1 MPSNNRSAVTA
12 ARVTGSAMVLL
23 GTAAVGGTLLSYA
36 LIEAHRFRL
45 RSCEV
50 ACLAPG
56 SKSLRLLHLSDMH
69 LVPRQQDKRDWIA
82 ELGELTPDFVVVTGD
97 FLADRH
103 AVPAVLSCLAPL
115 LGVPGAFVLGSND
128 YYAPRLKNPL
138 RYLRGPS
145 KIVKGPPNLPY
156 QDLVA
161 GLTTAGWHDLSNAA
175 ARELVRGVRIEMRGV
190 GDPHLELD
198 DYAVVAGRYDAD
210 ADLRLGVAHAPY
222 RRVIE
227 AMARDGADLI
237 LAGHTHGGQVCLPG
251 FGALVTNCDLE
262 RNRAKGLSRQG
273 HSWLHVSAG
282 IGTSPLAPIRFACR
296 PEATLLTLRSLPACP
311 ALPL

>member
-1 MPSNNRSAVTA
+1 MPSNQRSAVTS
-12 ARVTGSAMVLL
+12 ARIACPAMAFV
-23 GTAAVGGTLLSYA
+23 GTAAAGGALLSYA
-36 LIEAHRFRL
+36 LIEAHQFRL
-45 RSCEV
+45 RTCDV

-56 SKSLRLLHLSDMH
+56 SQPLRLLHLSDMH

-82 ELGELTPDFVVVTGD
+82 ELGELRPNFVVVTGD
-97 FLADRH
+97 FLADRA

-115 LGVPGAFVLGSND
+115 LDLAGAFVLGSND

-138 RYLRGPS
+138 RYLAGPS
-145 KIVKGPPNLPY
+145 NLAKGPPTLPY
-156 QDLVA
+156 RDLVA
-161 GLTTAGWHDLSNAA
+161 GLTAAGWHDLSNAA
-175 ARELVRGVRIEMRGV
+175 ARETVRGVRIDMRGV
-190 GDPHLELD
+190 DDPHLGLD
-198 DYAVVAGRYDAD
+198 DYATVGGPYSPEAG
-210 ADLRLGVAHAPY
+210 LRLGVAHAPY

-273 HSWLHVSAG
+273 GSWLHVSAG
-282 IGTSPLAPIRFACR
+282 IGTSPFAPIRFACR
-296 PEATLLTLRSLPACP
+296 PEATLLTLQARPGTASTG
-311 ALPL
+311 